1 MLWIG
6 IEKMH
11 GFRKWNLYRNRE
23 SCLETCTSVLPDS
36 LDVSNWAYLTRIN
49 QMRSAVEKQLDL
61 IALGKA
67 NFKSVLKHT
76 LEVFKLKFMYFVKV
90 RETKC
95 KVDILYIRKP
105 PHILNWFS
113 FLSISDDWKYGP
125 AFRSFFFNLGRE
137 WETHEQVRISP
148 SPRPTAQK

>member
-1 MLWIG
+1 
-6 IEKMH
+6 
-11 GFRKWNLYRNRE
+11 
-23 SCLETCTSVLPDS
+23 
-36 LDVSNWAYLTRIN
+36 
-49 QMRSAVEKQLDL
+49 MRSAVEKQLDL

-105 PHILNWFS
+105 PHILN
-113 FLSISDDWKYGP
+113 
-125 AFRSFFFNLGRE
+125 
-137 WETHEQVRISP
+137 
-148 SPRPTAQK
+148 